1 MNTAFLLVF
10 IEVSF
15 IVIDTISHFV
25 RRINIEGVSEQGL

>member
-15 IVIDTISHFV
+15 IVIDIISHLK
-25 RRINIEGVSEQGL
+25 RRINIEGVSEHNS